1 MTAAPC
7 VEVRMVRDRRSF
19 ALALLILFSAL
30 AVACGSPQP
39 PAEQAAKPAEAA
51 PPAVDI
57 VKHMH
62 DHLGLVT
69 TLQEAVIR
77 GDFAAVAAPAS
88 ALANHEEIPFP
99 PGTETYVPDIKKTAG
114 MALAAANIKEAATA
128 TAQLV
133 AACGACHT
141 ATKLPI
147 KWVAPVKP
155 TDGSGVT
162 IHMLEHQWAIDL
174 MYQGLAQPSE
184 DAWKNGVAALKA
196 SPLAAKDLPK
206 DEDLTKE
213 IVAYEKT
220 VHALAGKAQ
229 KATDIGSKVAVYS
242 EAIAGCAGCHGLH
255 GKVWG
260 PGIAK

>member
-1 MTAAPC
+1 
-7 VEVRMVRDRRSF
+7 MVRDHRSF
-19 ALALLILFSAL
+19 AFALLILFSAL

-39 PAEQAAKPAEAA
+39 PAEQAAKPAEA
-51 PPAVDI
+51 PVVDM

-77 GDFAAVAAPAS
+77 GDFAAVAAPAT
-88 ALANHEEIPFP
+88 ALASHEVIPFP
-99 PGTETYVPDIKKTAG
+99 PETETYVPDIKKTAG
-114 MALAAANIKEAATA
+114 MALAAASIKEAATA

-147 KWVAPVKP
+147 KWPAPVKP

-174 MYQGLAQPSE
+174 MYQGLAQPSDE
-184 DAWKNGVAALKA
+184 AWKNGVAALKA

-213 IVAYEKT
+213 IVAYEKI
-220 VHALAGKAQ
+220 VHDLAGKAQ